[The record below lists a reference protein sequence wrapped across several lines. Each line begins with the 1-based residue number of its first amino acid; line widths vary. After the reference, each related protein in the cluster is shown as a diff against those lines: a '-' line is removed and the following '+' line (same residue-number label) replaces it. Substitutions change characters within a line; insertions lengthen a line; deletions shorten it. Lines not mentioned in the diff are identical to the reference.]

1 MRQRLPLFILTAI
14 LFIGILAGL
23 VLSSKL
29 DISNFSKAGE
39 SPDINFT
46 STSGTA
52 DLVQI
57 DNSGKAFAQI
67 ANKVKPMVV
76 TIISEKKATVGGGFD
91 EIFRKFH
98 KNIPEQG
105 LGSGVIV
112 HPDGYIL
119 TNHHVISEADEITVK
134 LFDKRVFRAELLGS
148 DPLTDIALIKID
160 ADDLPVAAFGNSD
173 NIEVGEWVLA
183 IGSPL
188 SLNSTVTAGIVSAI
202 GRQIDI
208 IGDQYGV
215 ESFIQ
220 TDAVINPG
228 NSGGAL
234 VNIKG
239 ELIGVNTAIASK
251 TGLYQGYGF
260 AVPSNIAKH
269 VMEDIITYG
278 YAVRGY
284 VGVGIKD
291 VDATYAKAIG
301 LKKAEGVLVESLM
314 DNGAAKESGLEEGD
328 VILKIDGR
336 HLDQSNDLQA
346 YVALK
351 QPGDVVKLI
360 IQRNGTQITKSVTLK
375 SVDGSTTPPPAQ
387 SRNHMK
393 KQKED
398 EIGSGM
404 GFEVEEISESSP
416 RGKGVVVTNSSWHAK
431 EQSIYEGFFITR
443 VNNKSI
449 SSMEDYRS
457 AIKDLKDG
465 DAVIVHLTT
474 SKRDNKIITA
484 VEVQK
489 K

>member
-1 MRQRLPLFILTAI
+1 MHQRLPLVILSGI
-14 LFIGILAGL
+14 LLIGILAGL

-29 DISNFSKAGE
+29 NISSFSRADNT
-39 SPDINFT
+39 PDINFSSAT
-46 STSGTA
+46 SS

-57 DNSGKAFAQI
+57 ESSGKAFAQI
-67 ANKVKPMVV
+67 ANQVKPVVV
-76 TIISEKKATVGGGFD
+76 TIISDKKVTVGGGFD

-119 TNHHVISEADEITVK
+119 TNHHVVNEADQITVK
-134 LFDKRVFRAELLGS
+134 LLDKRVFRAELLGS

-160 ADDLPVAAFGNSD
+160 AEKLPVASFGNSD

-260 AVPSNIAKH
+260 AVPANIAKH

-278 YAVRGY
+278 YTVRGY

-291 VDATYAKAIG
+291 VDATYAKAVG
-301 LKKAEGVLVESLM
+301 LKKAEGVLVESLV
-314 DNGAAKESGLEEGD
+314 DKGAAKESGLEEGD

-336 HLDQSNDLQA
+336 SLNQSNDLQA

-351 QPGDVVKLI
+351 QPGDVVKLL
-360 IQRNGTQITKSVTLK
+360 IQRDGGQITKSVTLK
-375 SVDGSTTPPPAQ
+375 SVDGTTTPPPVQ
-387 SRNHMK
+387 TRKQLK
-393 KQKED
+393 KEN
-398 EIGSGM
+398 EEGMGSGM
-404 GFEVEEISESSP
+404 GFEVEEVSEP
-416 RGKGVVVTNSSWHAK
+416 TPAGKGVVVTNSSWQAK
-431 EQSIYEGFFITR
+431 EQSIYEGFIITK
-443 VNNKSI
+443 VNNKPI
-449 SSMEDYRS
+449 STIADYRS
-457 AIKDLKDG
+457 AIENLKNG
-465 DAVIVHLTT
+465 DAVIVHLMT
-474 SKRDNKIITA
+474 SRRENKIITA
-484 VEVQK
+484 VEVK
-489 K
+489 KKN

>member
-1 MRQRLPLFILTAI
+1 MRQRLPLVILTAV
-14 LFIGILAGL
+14 LAVGIFAGL
-23 VLSSKL
+23 ILSSKL
-29 DISNFSKAGE
+29 DLTGFTRAGDK
-39 SPDINFT
+39 PDVSFVA
-46 STSGTA
+46 GAA
-52 DLVQI
+52 DLIQI
-57 DNSGKAFAQI
+57 ESSGKAFAQI
-67 ANKVKPMVV
+67 ANQVKPVVV
-76 TIISEKKATVGGGFD
+76 TIISEKKISVGGGFD

-119 TNHHVISEADEITVK
+119 TNHHVVNEADQITVK

-160 ADDLPVAAFGNSD
+160 AEKLPVAKFGNSD
-173 NIEVGEWVLA
+173 NIDVGEWVLA

-188 SLNSTVTAGIVSAI
+188 SLNSTVTAGIISAL

-239 ELIGVNTAIASK
+239 EVIGVNTAIATK

-269 VMEDIITYG
+269 VMEDIIKYG
-278 YAVRGY
+278 QTVRGY

-291 VDATYAKAIG
+291 VDATYAKAVG
-301 LKKAEGVLVESLM
+301 LTTAQGVLVESLV
-314 DNGAAKESGLEEGD
+314 DKGAAKESGLEEGD
-328 VILKIDGR
+328 VILEIDGR
-336 HLDQSNDLQA
+336 KLSQSNDLQA

-351 QPGDVVKLI
+351 QPGDAVKLL
-360 IQRNGTQITKSVTLK
+360 IQRDGNKITKSVTLK
-375 SVDGSTTPPPAQ
+375 SVDGSTTPPLPKAQ
-387 SRNHMK
+387 KNLK
-393 KQKED
+393 KETQD
-398 EIGSGM
+398 EIGDGM
-404 GFEVEEISESSP
+404 GFEVEETSDNALAS
-416 RGKGVVVTNSSWHAK
+416 KNVVVTNSSWQAK
-431 EQSIYEGFFITR
+431 EQSVYEGFIVTR
-443 VNNKSI
+443 VNNKPI
-449 SSMEDYRS
+449 SNMEDYRS
-457 AIKDLKDG
+457 AIRNLRNG
-465 DAVIVHLTT
+465 DAVILHLMT
-474 SKRDNKIITA
+474 SRRENKIITA
-484 VEVQK
+484 VEVK
-489 K
+489 KKN

>member
-1 MRQRLPLFILTAI
+1 MRQRLPLIILFAI
-14 LFIGILAGL
+14 LFIGMLAGL

-29 DISNFSKAGE
+29 DISSFSRADN
-39 SPDINFT
+39 SPEVNFT
-46 STSGTA
+46 STAPS
-52 DLVQI
+52 DLNQI
-57 DNSGKAFAQI
+57 DNSGKAFSKI
-67 ANKVKPMVV
+67 ANQVKPVVV
-76 TIISEKKATVGGGFD
+76 TIISEKKVKVGGGFD
-91 EIFRKFH
+91 DIFRKFH
-98 KNIPEQG
+98 KDMPDQG

-112 HPDGYIL
+112 HSDGYIL
-119 TNHHVISEADEITVK
+119 TNHHVINEADQITVR
-134 LFDKRVFRAELLGS
+134 LVDKRVFRAELLGS

-160 ADDLPVAAFGNSD
+160 AEKLPVASFGNSD
-173 NIEVGEWVLA
+173 LIEVGEWVLA

-239 ELIGVNTAIASK
+239 ELIGINTAIASK

-269 VMEDIITYG
+269 VMEDIIKYG
-278 YAVRGY
+278 YTVRGY

-291 VDATYAKAIG
+291 VDATYAKAVG
-301 LKKAEGVLVESLM
+301 LKNAEGVLVESLM
-314 DNGAAKESGLEEGD
+314 DKGAAKESGLEEGD

-336 HLDQSNDLQA
+336 NLNQSNDLQA

-351 QPGDVVKLI
+351 QPGDVVQLL
-360 IQRNGTQITKSVTLK
+360 IQRNGSQITKSVTLK
-375 SVDGSTTPPPAQ
+375 SVDGSTSPPPAQ
-387 SRNHMK
+387 SRKNTNK
-393 KQKED
+393 EKED

-404 GFEVEEISESSP
+404 GFEVEEISDNVP
-416 RGKGVVVTNSSWHAK
+416 RGKGVIVTNSSWHAK
-431 EQSIYEGFFITR
+431 EQSIYEGFFITK
-443 VNNKSI
+443 VNDKPI
-449 SSMEDYRS
+449 STMEDYRA
-457 AIKDLKDG
+457 AIKNLKNG
-465 DAVIVHLTT
+465 DAVIVHLMT
-474 SKRDNKIITA
+474 SRRENKIITA
-484 VEVQK
+484 IEVK
-489 K
+489 KKN

>member
-1 MRQRLPLFILTAI
+1 
-14 LFIGILAGL
+14 
-23 VLSSKL
+23 
-29 DISNFSKAGE
+29 
-39 SPDINFT
+39 
-46 STSGTA
+46 
-52 DLVQI
+52 
-57 DNSGKAFAQI
+57 
-67 ANKVKPMVV
+67 
-76 TIISEKKATVGGGFD
+76 
-91 EIFRKFH
+91 
-98 KNIPEQG
+98 
-105 LGSGVIV
+105 
-112 HPDGYIL
+112 L

-160 ADDLPVAAFGNSD
+160 ADDLPVATFGNSD

-301 LKKAEGVLVESLM
+301 LKKAEGVLVESM
-314 DNGAAKESGLEEGD
+314 VDNGAAKESGLEEGD

-351 QPGDVVKLI
+351 QPGDVVKLV
-360 IQRNGTQITKSVTLK
+360 IQRNGAQINKSVTLK
-375 SVDGSTTPPPAQ
+375 SVDGTTSPPPAQ
-387 SRNHMK
+387 SRKNMK
-393 KQKED
+393 KEKED
-398 EIGSGM
+398 EMGSGM
-404 GFEVEEISESSP
+404 GFEVEEISESTQ

-443 VNNKSI
+443 VNNKPI
-449 SSMEDYRS
+449 STMEDYRS

-465 DAVIVHLTT
+465 DAVIVHLMT
-474 SKRDNKIITA
+474 SKHDNKIITA
-484 VEVQK
+484 VEVK
-489 K
+489 KKN